1 MANNRKLD
9 TRLAKFQL
17 IVDNLPYVM
26 AGSLVAGIAL
36 YFCLH
41 SQVPSEFLVPW
52 FVFVVVWTALR
63 GVVLYHWKKHESTRS
78 NVNQRV
84 LVAGLL
90 AFVMASAFGVFG
102 FYVVDESNPFA
113 SLLIL
118 MILAGMTASATGS
131 SSFLIPVY
139 LFFVTP
145 LLLPI
150 IIKMWGFED
159 PTYKW
164 LSALGVMF
172 LFVCTGVSR
181 SVSTSVGSSIRI
193 RFENDELLENL
204 RLEKQRAEEALKRE
218 AHANQAKSKFLAAAS
233 HDLRQPLHSLRLF
246 TATLE
251 LQTRD
256 TRHKTLVS
264 QIDSSVK
271 SLEELFNALLDIS
284 KLDAG
289 TLPVNNQHS
298 QLADLLSL
306 IKRDFQP
313 LAAEKGIEFICEVRE
328 FIVYSDLILLERLL
342 RNIISNAI
350 RYTSTGTVTLS
361 VKMQGEDVSIS
372 VVDTG
377 PGISASDQARIFEEF
392 VQLNGNK
399 HSSGQGIGLGLSI
412 VKRLSILLD
421 IPVSLVSKPGYGTTF
436 SVLVP
441 LGYNEMLE
449 EDVEE
454 TSSSLHVVE
463 SLFVLVVDDE
473 YGVCLAVEGLLETW
487 GCIVMTATSGDAAL
501 RQLAEINEVPDII
514 LSDYRLRDGETGG
527 DAIHRIREYLRSE
540 VPAIIL
546 TGDIA
551 PEQLTDIKRLGYPM
565 LHKPCEPELLR
576 KLLAEHSNVLPQLE
590 QEAVS

>member
-1 MANNRKLD
+1 MPHNRKLD
-9 TRLAKFQL
+9 TRLAKFHL
-17 IVDNLPYVM
+17 ICDNLPYVM
-26 AGSLVAGIAL
+26 AGSAVAAVAL
-36 YFCLH
+36 FFCLREEI
-41 SQVPSEFLVPW
+41 PDAYLVPW
-52 FVFVVVWTALR
+52 FGFVIAWTVLR
-63 GVVLYHWKKHESTRS
+63 GVILRYWKKHKSTRH
-78 NVNQRV
+78 NVNQRIA
-84 LVAGLL
+84 VAAFL
-90 AFVMASAFGVFG
+90 AFVMATSFGVFG
-102 FYVVDESNPFA
+102 FFAVDEGSPFS

-145 LLLPI
+145 LLTPI

-159 PTYKW
+159 PIYRW

-298 QLADLLSL
+298 QLADLLRL
-306 IKRDFQP
+306 LKRDFQP
-313 LAAEKGIEFICEVRE
+313 LAAEKGIEFVCEIRE
-328 FIVYSDLILLERLL
+328 YVVYSDLLLLERLL

-350 RYTSTGTVTLS
+350 RYTSSGS
-361 VKMQGEDVSIS
+361 VSLNVQLQGEDVSIS

-399 HSSGQGIGLGLSI
+399 HTRGQGIGLGLSI

-421 IPVSLVSKPGYGTTF
+421 IPVSLVSKPGFGTTF

-441 LGYNEMLE
+441 LGYNEYYE
-449 EDVEE
+449 EVADAV
-454 TSSSLHVVE
+454 SQPLHAVN

-487 GCIVMTATSGDAAL
+487 GCVVMTATSGDAAL
-501 RQLAEINEVPDII
+501 QQLKEINEIPDVI

-527 DAIHRIREYLRSE
+527 DAIRRIREHLKLD

-551 PEQLTDIKRLGYPM
+551 PEQLTDIKRLGFPM

-576 KLLAEHSNVLPQLE
+576 KLIAEQANVLPLSETE
-590 QEAVS
+590 QAS

>member
-1 MANNRKLD
+1 MPHNRKLD

-17 IVDNLPYVM
+17 ICDNLPYVM
-26 AGSLVAGIAL
+26 AGSLVAGLAL
-36 YFCLH
+36 FFCLKNEI
-41 SQVPSEFLVPW
+41 PSSFLVPW

-63 GVVLYHWKKHESTRS
+63 GVILYHWKKHESNRS
-78 NVNQRV
+78 NVNQRIII
-84 LVAGLL
+84 AAFL
-90 AFVMASAFGVFG
+90 AFCMAASFGLFG
-102 FYVVDESNPFA
+102 FYAVDENSPFT
-113 SLLIL
+113 SLLVL

-159 PTYKW
+159 SIYRW
-164 LSALGVMF
+164 LSGLGVMF

-298 QLADLLSL
+298 QLADLLQL

-328 FIVYSDLILLERLL
+328 YIVYSDLLLLERLL

-350 RYTSTGTVTLS
+350 RYTSSGKVTLT
-361 VKMQGEDVSIS
+361 VKLQGEDVSIS
-372 VVDTG
+372 IVDTG

-399 HSSGQGIGLGLSI
+399 HTREQGIGLGLSI

-421 IPVSLVSKPGYGTTF
+421 IPVSLVSKPGFGTTF

-441 LGYNEMLE
+441 LGYNEYRKQVP
-449 EDVEE
+449 DVI
-454 TSSSLHVVE
+454 THPAHIVE
-463 SLFVLVVDDE
+463 SLFVLVIDDE

-487 GCIVMTATSGDAAL
+487 GCVVMTATSGEAAL
-501 RQLAEINEVPDII
+501 QQLDEINEVPDII

-527 DAIHRIREYLRSE
+527 DAIRRIRNYLKSE

-551 PEQLTDIKRLGYPM
+551 PEQLTDIKRLGFPM

-576 KLLAEHSNVLPQLE
+576 KLLAEHANVLPQEEAE
-590 QEAVS
+590 QVG